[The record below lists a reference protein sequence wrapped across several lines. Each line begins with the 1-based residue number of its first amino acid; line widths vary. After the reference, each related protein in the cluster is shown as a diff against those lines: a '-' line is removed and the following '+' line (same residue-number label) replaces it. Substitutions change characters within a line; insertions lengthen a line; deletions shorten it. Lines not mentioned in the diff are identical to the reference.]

1 MWVIEYISQN
11 IKWTSDLQTKDL
23 NIGVFMERPHASW
36 TLNLKKKKKKKDKN
50 ETLSPLIN
58 SDMLWKGK
66 ASRKNFPSRKNF
78 FKA

>member
-36 TLNLKKKKKKKDKN
+36 TLNLKKKKKKKDKK
-50 ETLSPLIN
+50 TKTKPLV
-58 SDMLWKGK
+58 
-66 ASRKNFPSRKNF
+66 P
-78 FKA
+78 